1 MLDTH
6 DTLVMRR
13 LEEKG
18 VGMSTKDTPRDPAD
32 DEALRQE
39 IQAAIK
45 AGRELDPEMDG
56 HLADSVLDR
65 YRQEQA
71 ARNKALARVPTP
83 AAPQAASAPGLPGGS
98 SSGEMIAR
106 TVLGVVCVG
115 AFVAVMLVN
124 WHLFWLFFFL
134 PGLVGGWWGWGRRG
148 HRDWT
153 RHGPPESRRYLRI
166 ERMRS
171 ELSQAPSG
179 TIHYD

>member
-1 MLDTH
+1 MSDRSDTV
-6 DTLVMRR
+6 DTLAMRR

-71 ARNKALARVPTP
+71 ARNKALNRVPTP
-83 AAPQAASAPGLPGGS
+83 AAPQTASAPG
-98 SSGEMIAR
+98 
-106 TVLGVVCVG
+106 
-115 AFVAVMLVN
+115 ML
-124 WHLFWLFFFL
+124 
-134 PGLVGGWWGWGRRG
+134 
-148 HRDWT
+148 T
-153 RHGPPESRRYLRI
+153 
-166 ERMRS
+166 
-171 ELSQAPSG
+171 
-179 TIHYD
+179 